1 MDWNRWMTPEAKVKN
16 WVKKWLDQNMPGHWR
31 VMPRGGPF
39 GKAGCPDI
47 LICWQGIFIA
57 IETKAGHG
65 ELSALQLMNL
75 KKIQDA
81 GGVAA
86 VVRGQDETKMRAIQ
100 SAVFRRIHDISSQ

>member
-1 MDWNRWMTPEAKVKN
+1 MTPEGKVKEKI
-16 WVKKWLDQNMPGHWR
+16 KKWLDLNMPGHWR

-57 IETKAGHG
+57 IEVKSDEGDAT
-65 ELSALQLMNL
+65 ALQIMNL
-75 KKIQDA
+75 KKILSA

-86 VVRGQDETKMRAIQ
+86 LVRGYDVPRLELIKAKAAEKSNVILN
-100 SAVFRRIHDISSQ
+100 S